1 MSIRH
6 KKWSRWG
13 VLPGALVLAGCSTIQ
28 FAYNNI
34 DWVLLDKAD
43 HYLDLTRDQRI
54 RAEKLVAARMEVHR
68 REELPVYVDR
78 LKEIRAMLADNL
90 TPAELEVIKEMVPT
104 LYRRTMRDTIPG
116 IVTLLVELD
125 DTQIEHLQARFEE
138 RNREFAGNFMPES
151 MEVRLERRVE
161 RSTRMME
168 FFIGELRPEQAE
180 LVARHRNAMPL
191 TADDW
196 LAYHQAR
203 QEEFLALLRRRAS
216 RDELERFLIAWWVD
230 LAGQPPELERKMEIN
245 TRIWSQ
251 MVLELD
257 KTLDSGQRRELL
269 DTLDRFIEELGELVP
284 EKTA

>member
-1 MSIRH
+1 
-6 KKWSRWG
+6 
-13 VLPGALVLAGCSTIQ
+13 
-28 FAYNNI
+28 
-34 DWVLLDKAD
+34 
-43 HYLDLTRDQRI
+43 
-54 RAEKLVAARMEVHR
+54 
-68 REELPVYVDR
+68 
-78 LKEIRAMLADNL
+78 
-90 TPAELEVIKEMVPT
+90 
-104 LYRRTMRDTIPG
+104 
-116 IVTLLVELD
+116 
-125 DTQIEHLQARFEE
+125 
-138 RNREFAGNFMPES
+138 
-151 MEVRLERRVE
+151 
-161 RSTRMME
+161 
-168 FFIGELRPEQAE
+168 
-180 LVARHRNAMPL
+180 L